1 MYGVVMQPHAALV
14 AESSSAVPDSCV
26 AADTLDRV
34 LHHAR
39 RLHLSA
45 RSTSISAAMPVVRRI
60 HAAGLFP
67 ELGVAALYRKRAQ
80 LQRKHLLHALAVEA
94 GHVRWEGYRDA
105 LRTLTPE
112 QVTQAHMTD
121 RWPASI
127 NVWFSNEA
135 QARAAVGDDAR
146 LQRFGTQF
154 VVDGRWSERVS

>member
-1 MYGVVMQPHAALV
+1 MHPHASLV
-14 AESSSAVPDSCV
+14 AESNSAVPDSSL
-26 AADTLDRV
+26 ATDTLDRV

-39 RLHLSA
+39 RLH
-45 RSTSISAAMPVVRRI
+45 
-60 HAAGLFP
+60 
-67 ELGVAALYRKRAQ
+67 YRKRAQ